1 MELDRNTL
9 ISWLEEKDT
18 SRLERL
24 YGEAYRTKVSTV
36 GDKVYLRGLVEIS
49 NICRKNCLYCGIRR
63 DNHAAGRYEISSEEV
78 LQSAEFAYKEGYASM
93 VIQGGER
100 TDRTFISKITSLL
113 KEIKQRWPLGITLSL
128 GEQPLEVYREWFE
141 AGAHRYLLRIESSTR
156 ELYEKIHPWDSLHSY
171 DSRVQALKDL
181 RTAGYQVGTGVMIGL
196 PFQTA
201 AHLADDLLFFKK
213 MDIDM
218 CGMGPYL
225 EHSQTPL
232 YQWRHLLL
240 PQQRRLEL
248 SITMVALLRLLMPD
262 INIAATTA
270 MQAIDPYGREKAIM
284 AGANVLMPNLTLSE
298 VRENYQIYQNKP
310 GIGEDA
316 AISSSRTE
324 RRLAEMRMGA
334 LPQQL
339 PKGSRRM
346 RSRWDSCTSQT
357 RVIWDTHT
365 IRIWEHRRCRRNLD

>member
-1 MELDRNTL
+1 MELDRDTL
-9 ISWLEEKDT
+9 ISWLEEKDAT
-18 SRLERL
+18 RLERL
-24 YGEAYRTKVSTV
+24 YSGAYRTKVSTV

-78 LQSAEFAYKEGYASM
+78 LQSAEFAYKEGYASL

-100 TDRTFISKITSLL
+100 TDRAFIDRITSLL
-113 KEIKQRWPLGITLSL
+113 KEIKRRWPLGITLSL
-128 GEQPLEVYREWFE
+128 GEQPLEVYREWFG
-141 AGAHRYLLRIESSTR
+141 AGAHRYLLRIESSSR
-156 ELYEKIHPWDSLHSY
+156 ELYEKIHPVDSLHSY

-201 AHLADDLLFFKK
+201 AHLADDLLFFRSL
-213 MDIDM
+213 DIDM

-232 YQWRHLLL
+232 YQYRSMLL
-240 PQQRRLEL
+240 PQTERLEL
-248 SITMVALLRLLMPD
+248 SIKMVALLRLLMPD

-270 MQAIDPYGREKAIM
+270 MQAINPNGRERAIL
-284 AGANVLMPNLTLSE
+284 AGANVLMPNLTLAE
-298 VRENYQIYQNKP
+298 VREEYQIYQNKP
-310 GIGEDA
+310 GVGEDA

-324 RRLAEMRMGA
+324 QRLNEMKIPIGWG
-334 LPQQL
+334 QW
-339 PKGSRRM
+339 G
-346 RSRWDSCTSQT
+346 DSKHFEK
-357 RVIWDTHT
+357 R
-365 IRIWEHRRCRRNLD
+365 